1 MAIKL
6 NKIQMEALAR
16 RISSE
21 IISEAVK
28 HNDAITNSEEYKKF
42 AETNEDC
49 LLVKELRDT
58 YHFDVYYCN
67 AIIGSIKSTYFKDKF
82 ASIPKASA
90 DSILDDIIIETIEC
104 DDIEVITKKIIEKY
118 KRG

>member
-21 IISEAVK
+21 IISEAVA

-42 AETNEDC
+42 AEVNEDC
-49 LLVKELRDT
+49 LLIKELYDT
-58 YHFDVYYCN
+58 YHFDAYYCN
-67 AIIGSIKSTYFKDKF
+67 VIIKQIRSKYFSDKLVK
-82 ASIPKASA
+82 IPKTYV

-104 DDIEVITKKIIEKY
+104 DDIEAITKKITEKY
-118 KRG
+118 KKD

>member
-1 MAIKL
+1 MALKL

-16 RISSE
+16 KISSE
-21 IISEAVK
+21 IIAEAVA

-42 AETNEDC
+42 AEVNEDC
-49 LLVKELRDT
+49 LLVKELYDT
-58 YHFDVYYCN
+58 YHFDAYYCN
-67 AIIGSIKSTYFKDKF
+67 SIINKIRSTYFKDKF
-82 ASIPKASA
+82 VSIPKASA
-90 DSILDDIIIETIEC
+90 NSILDDIIIETIEC